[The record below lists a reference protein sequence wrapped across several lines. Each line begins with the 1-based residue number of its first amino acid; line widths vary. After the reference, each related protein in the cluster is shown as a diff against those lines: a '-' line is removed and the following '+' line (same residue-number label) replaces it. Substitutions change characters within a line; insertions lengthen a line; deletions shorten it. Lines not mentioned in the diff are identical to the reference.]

1 MANLMPRDDDYID
14 LQHYWRTVRRHWLPA
29 VIVLGAVVG
38 GTGLHTLLQTP
49 IYQAEGKLM
58 LDKVNRVSSLA
69 GLAGQS
75 DALAGVGQQ
84 SNPLE
89 TEAEIIRSNP
99 IVLKAIDRL
108 QLKNKDG
115 QLLEPTAFL
124 RQLQVKT
131 VRGTDVLQLTY
142 RGPDPKL
149 AAEVVNTLMRL
160 YMESNVSTNRAQA
173 IAARQFI
180 NQQLPKTEQT
190 VLQAEAALRRFKEQN
205 RIVALE
211 EEANSSVAGLAELE
225 TRISQVR
232 ADLANANARSA
243 ALEKEMGLTAKQA
256 ITITSVSQAQ
266 PVQQVLTDLKQVEKQ
281 LAVERTRYREA
292 HPMIATLQRQKAAL
306 QTLLDQQIQQA
317 AGPLPSAPNRNI
329 QFGELKQGITA
340 DLVKLQADRYG
351 LTNGLNQLMQTYTAY
366 QQRMTSLP
374 RLEQQLTELERRAK
388 VSQATYE
395 ALLQKLQEVQ
405 VTENQTVGNARIVSP
420 ALVPDRPIA
429 PRKSLNLLLGAILG
443 TLLAGAVALL
453 LESRDR
459 SVKTVEAAKNLF
471 DYTLLGSI
479 PYFSKKVTARDS
491 RSRRVTPELPMRDDP
506 YSMASS
512 AYSMLQANL
521 GFLSS
526 DKPLKV
532 IAITSSVPSE
542 GKSSVSA
549 NLAVAAAQVGQR
561 VLLIDAD
568 LRRPCQ
574 QDIWQRPNLIGFS
587 NVLVGQADFQQTVQ
601 AVLPNLDVLLA
612 GTLPPNPIPLL
623 DSKKLASL
631 IQSFSATYDLIII
644 DTPPLTLAADA
655 RLLGKV
661 VDGLLLVIR
670 PGVASTTSVTE
681 AKQLLEQSEQMVL
694 GIVVNGVIPEQE
706 PDRYHYYAKK
716 SYYRVDPAKLNG
728 SGVLLQN
735 GTAIDDHAST
745 NGSSP
750 HP

>member
-29 VIVLGAVVG
+29 AIVLGSVVG
-38 GTGLHTLLQTP
+38 GIGLYTFLQTP

-75 DALAGVGQQ
+75 DALAGVAQQ

-108 QLKNKDG
+108 QLKNNHG
-115 QLLEPTAFL
+115 QPLGPTAFL

-142 RGPDPKL
+142 RDPDPKL
-149 AAEVVNTLMRL
+149 AAEVVNTLMQL

-205 RIVALE
+205 RLVALK
-211 EEANSSVAGLAELE
+211 EEANSAVESLAELE

-243 ALEKEMGLTAKQA
+243 ALEKEMGVTAKEA

-266 PVQQVLTDLKQVEKQ
+266 PVQQVLADLKQVEKQ
-281 LAVERTRYREA
+281 LAVERTRYRES
-292 HPMIATLQRQKAAL
+292 HPLIATLQRQKAAL
-306 QTLLDQQIQQA
+306 QTLLDQRIQQA
-317 AGPLPSAPNRNI
+317 VGPLPTAPNRNI
-329 QFGELKQGITA
+329 QFGELKQEITA

-374 RLEQQLTELERRAK
+374 RLEQQLTELERRVK
-388 VSQATYE
+388 VGQATYE

-405 VTENQTVGNARIVSP
+405 VTENQTVGNARVISP
-420 ALVPDRPIA
+420 ALVPDKPIA

-443 TLLAGAVALL
+443 ILLAGAVALL

-479 PYFSKKVTARDS
+479 PYFGKKVTARDS
-491 RSRRVTPELPMRDDP
+491 RSQRVTPELPMRDDP
-506 YSMASS
+506 YSIISS

-532 IAITSSVPSE
+532 IAITSSVPTE

-574 QDIWQRPNLIGFS
+574 QDIWQLPNLIGFS
-587 NVLVGQADFQQTVQ
+587 NVLVGQADFHQTVQ

-623 DSKKLASL
+623 DSKKLESL

-670 PGVASTTSVTE
+670 PGVASTTSVAE
-681 AKQLLEQSEQMVL
+681 AKQLLEQSEQTVL

-716 SYYRVDPAKLNG
+716 SYYRVDPAKLSDPG
-728 SGVLLQN
+728 ILLQN

-750 HP
+750 HS